1 MYYLSV
7 FPDVHIW
14 RDQDVVLFYDVS
26 NNKQCILNL
35 DSESRPIIDAFMDIR
50 NLYCVQL
57 QERQC
62 HLPFVERIV
71 ADRIGVVTSCQAEE
85 RPTTIPPIY
94 YLENRLN
101 DGVEK
106 NSGLILDLVRE
117 VTIHLEQGCNCSCTH
132 CKSLFKQTNSCTCT
146 NHSFSSV
153 AIPQIAS
160 KVSGLKNLKKI
171 NLAITKVDSSV
182 LDEIR
187 ILTLP
192 GILSCYY
199 IDWKNASREVVA
211 SLLEVN
217 NSALIKILLNISEV
231 SSVQLDEILSLQ
243 STFCESIILV
253 ICISSESDQ
262 IRVEELMTMKPTPQN
277 IEIKCFY
284 TGKNAELIRKQYLL
298 NNKELQE
305 LSADHNTIFGNREL
319 DFALFGVFIIYPD
332 GTIRLNENTEVI
344 GVIEDD
350 WTKILNKAINKP
362 NPWLMTR
369 SKTKPCSNCV
379 YRDLCPPIR
388 NLELYMGDKLACAD
402 YYKNVS
408 EPDDAH

>member
-1 MYYLSV
+1 M
-7 FPDVHIW
+7 
-14 RDQDVVLFYDVS
+14 LFYDAA
-26 NNKQCILNL
+26 NNKQLYFNL
-35 DSESRPIIDAFMDIR
+35 DNDSRPIIDAFLDIR

-57 QERQC
+57 QERYC

-71 ADRIGVVTSCQAEE
+71 AEKMGAVVSCQETD
-85 RPTTIPPIY
+85 RPTVIPPIY

-101 DGVEK
+101 DGIEK

-117 VTIHLEQGCNCSCTH
+117 ITIHLEKGCNCACAH
-132 CKSLFKQTNSCTCT
+132 CNSLFKQTNSCTWT
-146 NHSFSSV
+146 NHSFSNV
-153 AIPQIAS
+153 GIRQIAS
-160 KVSGLKNLKKI
+160 KASGLRNLKKL
-171 NLAITKVDSSV
+171 NLAITKVDTSV

-199 IDWKNASREVVA
+199 IDWKNASREVVT

-217 NSALIKILLNISEV
+217 NSALIKIIINISEV

-243 STFCESIILV
+243 SAFCESIILV
-253 ICISSESDQ
+253 IVITSESDLK
-262 IRVEELMTMKPTPQN
+262 RVEELMTMKPTPQN

-284 TGKNAELIRKQYLL
+284 TGKNKELIREQYLL

-319 DFALFGVFIIYPD
+319 DFALFGVFVIYPD

-344 GVIEDD
+344 GSIEDD
-350 WTKILNKAINKP
+350 WTKILNDAINKP
-362 NPWLMTR
+362 NPWLMIR
-369 SKTKPCSNCV
+369 GKTKPCSNCI

-402 YYKNVS
+402 YYKTLPKQDTAN
-408 EPDDAH
+408 